1 MGSERLRWGAA
12 ADSPIGYWV
21 WQQQAVRT
29 SLKTMRVVQRLPESS
44 GNLHCDHWRG
54 QTAAAESYLSPATRC
69 TTTLWGRREVTAE
82 TEGGWGVRRSVER
95 FTQRGSSAAYCWLS
109 HRKAPWKDAFL
120 LGEAGLTTQMERFM
134 AAIKTIKMIEHCRL
148 LFELSARG
156 QSGRAER
163 EKQQQI
169 LLTSLTAT

>member
-1 MGSERLRWGAA
+1 
-12 ADSPIGYWV
+12 
-21 WQQQAVRT
+21 
-29 SLKTMRVVQRLPESS
+29 
-44 GNLHCDHWRG
+44 
-54 QTAAAESYLSPATRC
+54 
-69 TTTLWGRREVTAE
+69 
-82 TEGGWGVRRSVER
+82 
-95 FTQRGSSAAYCWLS
+95 
-109 HRKAPWKDAFL
+109 
-120 LGEAGLTTQMERFM
+120 M